1 MVNQHTIIAMFWGD
15 TTEKTTLMLEYI
27 EYLSNLGAGKIP
39 HRDSD
44 LLSHSI
50 RVAGLMYSYD
60 RPMKEIVA
68 ALFHSIYGTEFQ
80 MYKINVTREEIQSLI
95 GKESEHI
102 ANLFCT
108 LNDRVNTILYGKR
121 LQEPDKTTLRWLE
134 YCNIKDQDP
143 DASILKEFEI
153 ALHI

>member
-1 MVNQHTIIAMFWGD
+1 MFWAD
-15 TTEKTTLMLEYI
+15 TIEKTI
-27 EYLSNLGAGKIP
+27 SISDCVDYLTSLGADNIP
-39 HRDSD
+39 HRDSN

-50 RVAGLMYSYD
+50 SVAGMMNGYS
-60 RPMKEIVA
+60 RPHHEQVA

-80 MYKINVTREEIQSLI
+80 MYKVNVTREEIQNLI
-95 GKESEHI
+95 GIESEHI

-108 LNDRVNTILYGKR
+108 LEDRVNTILYGKH

-143 DASILKEFEI
+143 SATILKEFEI
-153 ALHI
+153 VLHI